1 MCRRTRWLAL
11 ITVLVGLA
19 LAGCSS
25 SAKGEENAED
35 PATVEVIEGSEVGRV
50 TLTEDAAN
58 RIGLKIESVQTAPA
72 ATGTVTSPQSVVP
85 LAALLYDKD
94 GISWVYTNPAPLAY
108 VRQRVVIDRVDG
120 DSVVLRSG
128 PSPGTAVVTVGGAE
142 LLGTEY
148 VVEGE

>member
-1 MCRRTRWLAL
+1 MRRRTRWLAL
-11 ITVLVGLA
+11 IIVLVGLA
-19 LAGCSS
+19 LAGCGSS
-25 SAKGEENAED
+25 GKGEASGED
-35 PATVEVIEGSEVGRV
+35 PATVEVIEGSEVVRV
-50 TLTEDAAN
+50 TLTKDAAD
-58 RIGLKIESVQTAPA
+58 RIGLKTESVQTAPV
-72 ATGTVTSPQSVVP
+72 TGTVTSPQSVVP

-120 DSVVLRSG
+120 DKVVLRSG

>member
-1 MCRRTRWLAL
+1 MRRRTRWLAL
-11 ITVLVGLA
+11 IIVLVGLA

-25 SAKGEENAED
+25 SGKGEASGED
-35 PATVEVIEGSEVGRV
+35 PATVEVIEGSEVVRV
-50 TLTEDAAN
+50 ILTKDAAD
-58 RIGLKIESVQTAPA
+58 RIGLKIESVQTAP

-120 DSVVLRSG
+120 DKVVLRSG